1 MKGKKEIAI
10 LFFVMAVLVF
20 YITSEKGDKT
30 TYDLP
35 DIAKIE
41 TGDIS
46 RLTIH
51 NKGSEIVLL
60 KENNTWLAG
69 AQKYPADSS
78 TVDKMLARLSGISL
92 TALASESKNYSMYE
106 LDNDRKIE
114 VKAFKGDEII
124 RTISIGKPASSHRH
138 TFVML
143 GDDHR
148 VFHAEGNIR
157 TDFDRSIPDLRDKKV
172 LAVQDKITELTL
184 EKGDKK
190 ISIMKAAAPVS
201 VDVTDPG
208 KEESA
213 SEETAPDWTTPD
225 GKKVKNSEIDGIISS
240 LSDYRCDE
248 FIEGKTKEDF
258 TSPVYTA
265 TFKGVKEYSI
275 SFYEKQDEKYP
286 AVTSEND
293 YPFMVSEWKA
303 KKIMKELDSLVEDGQ

>member
-10 LFFVMAVLVF
+10 LFFIVAVLVF
-20 YITSEKGDKT
+20 YIKTEKGDKT
-30 TYDLP
+30 TYQLP
-35 DIAKIE
+35 DITKIE

-51 NKGSEIVLL
+51 NKGSDVELV
-60 KENNTWLAG
+60 KENNSWLVG

-78 TVDKMLARLSGISL
+78 TVNKMLTQISGISL

-114 VKAFKGDEII
+114 VKAFKGDEVI

-138 TFVML
+138 TFVMI

-157 TDFDRSIPDLRDKKV
+157 TDFSRTVPDLRDKKV
-172 LAVQDKITELTL
+172 LAVQDDISELIL
-184 EKGDKK
+184 KKGDKTL
-190 ISIMKAAAPVS
+190 IIVKATAPVS
-201 VDVTDPG
+201 VDVNEKKG
-208 KEESA
+208 EEQPV
-213 SEETAPDWTTPD
+213 EEGPKWTTAD
-225 GKKVKNSEIDGIISS
+225 GRPAKDSEIDSIISS
-240 LSDYRCDE
+240 LADYQCDN
-248 FIEGKTKEDF
+248 FIEGKTKQDF

-265 TFKGVKEYSI
+265 VFKGPKEYSI
-275 SFYEKQDEKYP
+275 SFFEKQDEKYP
-286 AVTSEND
+286 AITSEND

-303 KKIMKELDSLVEDGQ
+303 KKIMKELDSLIEDGQ

>member
-20 YITSEKGDKT
+20 YIKSEKGNKT
-30 TYDLP
+30 TYKLP
-35 DIAKIE
+35 DIAAIE

-51 NKGSEIVLL
+51 NKGSEIELL
-60 KENNTWLAG
+60 KENSTWLVG

-78 TVDKMLARLSGISL
+78 AVNKMLKQVTGISL
-92 TALASESKNYSMYE
+92 SALASESKNYSIYE
-106 LDNDRKIE
+106 LDDDKKVKIT
-114 VKAFKGDEII
+114 AFKGDEVM

-157 TDFDRSIPDLRDKKV
+157 TDFTKTVPDLRDKKV
-172 LAVQDKITELTL
+172 MAVQDEISELTL
-184 EKGDKK
+184 QRGDSKMT
-190 ISIMKAAAPVS
+190 IVKATAPVS
-201 VDVTDPG
+201 VDISDQNA
-208 KEESA
+208 EEQPVD
-213 SEETAPDWTTPD
+213 EGPKWTTAD
-225 GKKVKNSEIDGIISS
+225 GRPAKDSEIDSIISS
-240 LSDYRCDE
+240 LSDYQCDS
-248 FIEGKTKEDF
+248 FIEGKSKQDF
-258 TSPVYTA
+258 TDPVFTA
-265 TFKGVKEYSI
+265 VFKGTKEYSI
-275 SFYEKQDEKYP
+275 SFYEKQDDKYP

-303 KKIMKELDSLVEDGQ
+303 KKIMKDLDSLIKTEQ